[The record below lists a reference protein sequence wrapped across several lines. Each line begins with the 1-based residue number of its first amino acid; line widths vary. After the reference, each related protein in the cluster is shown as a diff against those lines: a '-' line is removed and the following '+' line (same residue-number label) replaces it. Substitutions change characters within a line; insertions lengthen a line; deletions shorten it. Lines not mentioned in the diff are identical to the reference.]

1 MNRTRAAY
9 AILALLAV
17 LAIAL
22 SAATLTD
29 TQDVADGGD
38 GPAIE
43 GDEPGVFEEFDQI
56 GGLGWAMYVLA
67 AFVVL
72 IAIGALF
79 GVLRH
84 PLDALT
90 ELGRTV
96 VAGLLVVLFVG
107 FLLVLMDGEPI
118 QLADPFGGQD
128 PDSGGGMG
136 GQGDEAI
143 GSEAIDAVAPTGAD
157 WTLLVF
163 LLVGA
168 VALGVVGLL
177 ANRQLTADGGSETA
191 KEEDALAAIGAS
203 AGELAD
209 QLETAASVDNEVYR
223 AWKEMTDHLDLDRP
237 EVRAPAE
244 FRDAA
249 VDAGMEPEDVN
260 QLTQLFEEVR
270 YGGAQPTEER
280 EARAVETLRRI
291 ERRYATEK
299 SRHAAGERS

>member
-1 MNRTRAAY
+1 MNRKRVGF

-29 TQDVADGGD
+29 THDTSGGD
-38 GPAIE
+38 GPAPE
-43 GDEPGVFEEFDQI
+43 GDEPGVFQEFDQI

-72 IAIGALF
+72 VAVGALF
-79 GVLRH
+79 GVLRY
-84 PLDALT
+84 PLDVAV
-90 ELGRTV
+90 EFGRTV
-96 VAGLLVVLFVG
+96 VAGLFVVLFVG
-107 FLLVLMDGEPI
+107 AILALMEGDPF
-118 QLADPFGGQD
+118 QFPDPFGGQE
-128 PDSGGGMG
+128 PDNGGTGAS
-136 GQGDEAI
+136 GDEAI
-143 GSEAIDAVAPTGAD
+143 GSEAIDAVAPTSAD
-157 WTLLVF
+157 WTLLAF
-163 LLVGA
+163 LLVGL
-168 VALGVVGLL
+168 VTLGVVGLL
-177 ANRQLTADGGSETA
+177 ANRQLTADGSSETLP
-191 KEEDALAAIGAS
+191 EQDALAAIGAS
-203 AGELAD
+203 AGEVAD
-209 QLETAASVDNEVYR
+209 RLETSASVDNEVYR
-223 AWKEMTDHLDLDRP
+223 AWKEMIDHLDLDRP